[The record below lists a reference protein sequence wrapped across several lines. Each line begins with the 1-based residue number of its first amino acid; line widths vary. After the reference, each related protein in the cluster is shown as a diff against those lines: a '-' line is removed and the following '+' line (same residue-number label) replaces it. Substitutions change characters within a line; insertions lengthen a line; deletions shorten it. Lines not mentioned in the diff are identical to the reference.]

1 VWFIP
6 VVVMRASPATRATS
20 NYFIHVDDKKTESV
34 WIKKDDKNKYTVDIG
49 GKTVAVKI
57 LP

>member
-20 NYFIHVDDKKTESV
+20 NYFIHVDDK
-34 WIKKDDKNKYTVDIG
+34 NKYTVDIG